1 MVFPN
6 GDSRH
11 LGPFKLLLNA
21 RSLTQS
27 ASEHEAFKSEQYEVY
42 CALFGKE
49 RLGKNLAM
57 LWKKVWSWQQKDF
70 GCIKI
75 RLTSMNRMKILVL
88 FYRIVDTV
96 VTRLCTVLISR
107 KSNNSNIKTLYSSR
121 DSQNKDHYPETE
133 NRRVGNRMT

>member
-21 RSLTQS
+21 RSFTQS

-75 RLTSMNRMKILVL
+75 RLMSMNRMKILVL

-96 VTRLCTVLISR
+96 VTRLCIVLISR

>member
-1 MVFPN
+1 
-6 GDSRH
+6 
-11 LGPFKLLLNA
+11 
-21 RSLTQS
+21 
-27 ASEHEAFKSEQYEVY
+27 
-42 CALFGKE
+42 
-49 RLGKNLAM
+49 M

-75 RLTSMNRMKILVL
+75 GLMSMNRMKILVL

-96 VTRLCTVLISR
+96 VTRLCIVLISR